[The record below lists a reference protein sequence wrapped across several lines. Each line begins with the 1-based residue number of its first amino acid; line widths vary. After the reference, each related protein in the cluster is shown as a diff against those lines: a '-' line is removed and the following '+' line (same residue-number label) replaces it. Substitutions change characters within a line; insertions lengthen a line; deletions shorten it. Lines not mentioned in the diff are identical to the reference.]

1 MGSHPESQSQG
12 ITAHLQRI
20 ATEFAL
26 LEPGSKAGIEALRS
40 LVEETGVAATTCAP
54 QPFITALEEGFDFL
68 EQVESS
74 GGWTDASIQSIVE
87 WYGRLENILLEWEK
101 KKAAKG
107 KRAATAAPAAS
118 SDPAEAH
125 PQETKAA
132 SQIPAP
138 PAPTSP
144 PSPKPAPAAAPPA
157 FAGEEPAM
165 SLGAVEDRDLLNE
178 FCNESQDLLQD
189 IEKGVLILEQDPSH
203 RETLNSVFRAFHT
216 FKGSAGYIGLGP
228 VKLLAHELE
237 SLLDAA
243 RRGDLAI
250 TTPVINVILAGG
262 DALRRFM
269 DTLVARLAASDD
281 SSPICV
287 PINALMDS
295 VRRIL
300 NGESP
305 ADPPP
310 PTPQL
315 STASTVTE
323 SAPPTSEPQPVA
335 PAPPHAAVPADT
347 GSTAAP
353 VSPPA
358 AAQPS
363 KPSGRNTKSGQSD
376 GPTNFVKLDTQKLD
390 SLVDLV
396 GELVIAQSM
405 VVQHPDVQSL
415 QDRQLARFLRQLARI
430 TTDLQHNAMSLRMV
444 PIRATFQKMNRLVR
458 DLSSSQGKK
467 IQLQLAGEDTELD
480 RNIVE
485 ELSDPLVHMIRNSA
499 DHGIETPAERE
510 AKGKNPTGT
519 IRLQAFH
526 QGGGIVIRIS
536 DDGRGLDKERILAK
550 ALQKGLIEPNTALSE
565 KEIFELIFAPGFSTA
580 EKVTEISGRGV
591 GMDVVRGNISRLRG
605 RIEVD
610 SVLGQGSTFTIFLPL
625 TLAIIDGLL
634 VSVGSER
641 FILPT
646 LSVRECLRVN
656 DAQITTVQGRGEL
669 ISVRGKLMPLT
680 RLGDLLGI
688 DPVAKCPSEGIIV
701 VAESGTLSRCLL
713 VDEMLGKKEVVI
725 KSLGDA
731 FKTQSLLSG
740 AAILGDGR
748 VALILDVDAVTN
760 LRALNPS
767 QN

>member
-1 MGSHPESQSQG
+1 MGSHPENQTQG
-12 ITAHLQRI
+12 ITAYLQRI

-68 EQVESS
+68 EQVEAA
-74 GGWTDASIQSIVE
+74 GGWTGASIQSIVE
-87 WYGRLENILLEWEK
+87 WYSRLENILLEWEK

-107 KRAATAAPAAS
+107 KRPAPAATTEEPAKPVAQPAKPDPAPAATAAP
-118 SDPAEAH
+118 
-125 PQETKAA
+125 TK
-132 SQIPAP
+132 PTPTTP
-138 PAPTSP
+138 PTPL
-144 PSPKPAPAAAPPA
+144 
-157 FAGEEPAM
+157 GDEPAM
-165 SLGAVEDRDLLNE
+165 ALGAVDDRDLLNE

-189 IEKGVLILEQDPSH
+189 IEKGVLILEQDPNH

-269 DTLVARLAASDD
+269 ETLVARLAASDD
-281 SSPICV
+281 STPICV

-305 ADPPP
+305 ADPAP
-310 PTPQL
+310 PTPPP
-315 STASTVTE
+315 
-323 SAPPTSEPQPVA
+323 APAENATPAPEPQPI
-335 PAPPHAAVPADT
+335 APPPPQATAPADT
-347 GSTAAP
+347 GKTA
-353 VSPPA
+353 PPA
-358 AAQPS
+358 PTPAATPPA
-363 KPSGRNTKSGQSD
+363 KPSGRNAKSGQSD

-405 VVQHPDVQSL
+405 VVQHPDVQAL

-467 IQLQLAGEDTELD
+467 IQLQLAGEETELD

-526 QGGGIVIRIS
+526 QGGGIVIRIT

-688 DPVAKCPSEGIIV
+688 DPIAKCPSEGIIV

-760 LRALNPS
+760 LRARNPA

>member
-54 QPFITALEEGFDFL
+54 QTFITALEEGFDFL
-68 EQVESS
+68 EQVEAS

-87 WYGRLENILLEWEK
+87 WYSRLENILMEWEK

-107 KRAATAAPAAS
+107 KRPATTDTPQNTPEKTEPSANRTEPPPPNPATTTAAP
-118 SDPAEAH
+118 
-125 PQETKAA
+125 TKP
-132 SQIPAP
+132 IP
-138 PAPTSP
+138 S
-144 PSPKPAPAAAPPA
+144 APAAAA
-157 FAGEEPAM
+157 LGEEPAM
-165 SLGAVEDRDLLNE
+165 SLGSVDDRDLLNE

-243 RRGDLAI
+243 RRGDLPI

-269 DTLVARLAASDD
+269 ETLVARLAASDE
-281 SSPICV
+281 STPICV
-287 PINALMDS
+287 PINSLMDS

-305 ADPPP
+305 ENPSSSSPTPAPQETKSDPPE
-310 PTPQL
+310 PT
-315 STASTVTE
+315 
-323 SAPPTSEPQPVA
+323 
-335 PAPPHAAVPADT
+335 PAPPVTPAVAPTELPKASSAPQNPA
-347 GSTAAP
+347 P
-353 VSPPA
+353 
-358 AAQPS
+358 AQPA
-363 KPSGRNTKSGQSD
+363 KQNGRNAKSGQAD

-405 VVQHPDVQSL
+405 VVQHPDVQAL

-499 DHGIETPAERE
+499 DHGVETPAERE

-688 DPVAKCPSEGIIV
+688 DPIAKCPSEGIIV
-701 VAESGTLSRCLL
+701 VAESGTLARCLL

-760 LRALNPS
+760 LRALNPT

>member
-1 MGSHPESQSQG
+1 MGSHPDSQSQG
-12 ITAHLQRI
+12 INAYLQRI
-20 ATEFAL
+20 ATEFAF
-26 LEPGSKAGIEALRS
+26 LEAGSKAGIEALRS
-40 LVEETGVAATTCAP
+40 LIEETGIAATTCAP
-54 QPFITALEEGFDFL
+54 QPFITALEEGFDSL
-68 EQVESS
+68 EQVSQS
-74 GGWTDASIQSIVE
+74 GGWTDASIQSVID

-107 KRAATAAPAAS
+107 KRPAISESASDSAPPTPTPEPPTESTPTQKAAPSATHPS
-118 SDPAEAH
+118 S
-125 PQETKAA
+125 
-132 SQIPAP
+132 P
-138 PAPTSP
+138 PAHTGDE
-144 PSPKPAPAAAPPA
+144 PS
-157 FAGEEPAM
+157 M
-165 SLGAVEDRDLLNE
+165 SIGTVDDRDLLNE
-178 FCNESQDLLQD
+178 FCNEAQDLLQD
-189 IEKGVLILEQDPSH
+189 IEKGVLILEQDPTH

-243 RRGDLAI
+243 RRGDLPI

-269 DTLVARLAASDD
+269 ETLVARLSANDD
-281 SSPICV
+281 HTPISV
-287 PINALMDS
+287 PILAIMDS

-300 NGESP
+300 NGESLP
-305 ADPPP
+305 A
-310 PTPQL
+310 TPQPVA
-315 STASTVTE
+315 SATPAPPVAPEPVASTPHSPAVE
-323 SAPPTSEPQPVA
+323 PVA
-335 PAPPHAAVPADT
+335 PAPPVQSSPAPQAT
-347 GSTAAP
+347 PAP
-353 VSPPA
+353 
-358 AAQPS
+358 
-363 KPSGRNTKSGQSD
+363 NTKSSGRGAKAGQGAD
-376 GPTNFVKLDTQKLD
+376 GPTNFVKLDTLKLD

-444 PIRATFQKMNRLVR
+444 PIRGTFQKMNRLVR
-458 DLSSSQGKK
+458 DLASSQGKK
-467 IQLQLAGEDTELD
+467 IQLQLAGEETELD

-499 DHGIETPAERE
+499 DHGVETPAERE

-526 QGGGIVIRIS
+526 QGGGIVIRIT

-656 DAQITTVQGRGEL
+656 DSQISTVQGRGEL

-680 RLGDLLGI
+680 RLGELLGI
-688 DPVAKCPSEGIIV
+688 DPIAKCPSEGIIV
-701 VAESGTLSRCLL
+701 VAESGTMSRCLL

-748 VALILDVDAVTN
+748 VALILDVDALTN
-760 LRALNPS
+760 LRAKTSAPN
-767 QN
+767 

>member
-1 MGSHPESQSQG
+1 
-12 ITAHLQRI
+12 
-20 ATEFAL
+20 
-26 LEPGSKAGIEALRS
+26 
-40 LVEETGVAATTCAP
+40 
-54 QPFITALEEGFDFL
+54 
-68 EQVESS
+68 
-74 GGWTDASIQSIVE
+74 
-87 WYGRLENILLEWEK
+87 
-101 KKAAKG
+101 
-107 KRAATAAPAAS
+107 
-118 SDPAEAH
+118 
-125 PQETKAA
+125 
-132 SQIPAP
+132 
-138 PAPTSP
+138 
-144 PSPKPAPAAAPPA
+144 
-157 FAGEEPAM
+157 
-165 SLGAVEDRDLLNE
+165 
-178 FCNESQDLLQD
+178 
-189 IEKGVLILEQDPSH
+189 
-203 RETLNSVFRAFHT
+203 
-216 FKGSAGYIGLGP
+216 
-228 VKLLAHELE
+228 
-237 SLLDAA
+237 
-243 RRGDLAI
+243 
-250 TTPVINVILAGG
+250 
-262 DALRRFM
+262 
-269 DTLVARLAASDD
+269 
-281 SSPICV
+281 
-287 PINALMDS
+287 
-295 VRRIL
+295 
-300 NGESP
+300 
-305 ADPPP
+305 
-310 PTPQL
+310 
-315 STASTVTE
+315 
-323 SAPPTSEPQPVA
+323 
-335 PAPPHAAVPADT
+335 
-347 GSTAAP
+347 
-353 VSPPA
+353 
-358 AAQPS
+358 
-363 KPSGRNTKSGQSD
+363 
-376 GPTNFVKLDTQKLD
+376 
-390 SLVDLV
+390 
-396 GELVIAQSM
+396 M
-405 VVQHPDVQSL
+405 VVQHPDVQAL

-467 IQLQLAGEDTELD
+467 IQLQLAGEETELD

-526 QGGGIVIRIS
+526 QGGGIVIRIT

-688 DPVAKCPSEGIIV
+688 DPSAKCPSEGIIV

-760 LRALNPS
+760 LRALNPA

>member
-1 MGSHPESQSQG
+1 MGSHPDSQSQG
-12 ITAHLQRI
+12 INAYLQRI
-20 ATEFAL
+20 ATEFAF
-26 LEPGSKAGIEALRS
+26 LEAGSKAGVEALRS
-40 LVEETGVAATTCAP
+40 LIEETGIAATTCAP

-68 EQVESS
+68 EQVSQS
-74 GGWTDASIQSIVE
+74 GGWTDASIQAVID
-87 WYGRLENILLEWEK
+87 WYSRLENILLEWEK

-107 KRAATAAPAAS
+107 KRPPNSESAPNPPPPPPEPPTESTPTQKGAPSATHLSP
-118 SDPAEAH
+118 
-125 PQETKAA
+125 
-132 SQIPAP
+132 P
-138 PAPTSP
+138 PAPGGDE
-144 PSPKPAPAAAPPA
+144 PS
-157 FAGEEPAM
+157 M
-165 SLGAVEDRDLLNE
+165 SLGTVDDRDLLNE
-178 FCNESQDLLQD
+178 FCNEAQDLLQD

-243 RRGDLAI
+243 RRGDLPI
-250 TTPVINVILAGG
+250 TTPIINVILAGG

-269 DTLVARLAASDD
+269 ETLVARLSANDD
-281 SSPICV
+281 HTPISV
-287 PINALMDS
+287 PILAIMDS

-305 ADPPP
+305 PAAVQPVPRATPEPPVAPDPITA
-310 PTPQL
+310 TPH
-315 STASTVTE
+315 STTVE
-323 SAPPTSEPQPVA
+323 PVA
-335 PAPPHAAVPADT
+335 PAAPAQT
-347 GSTAAP
+347 SPAPQATA
-353 VSPPA
+353 SPNT
-358 AAQPS
+358 
-363 KPSGRNTKSGQSD
+363 KPSGRGAKTGQGAD
-376 GPTNFVKLDTQKLD
+376 GPTNFVKLDTLKLD

-444 PIRATFQKMNRLVR
+444 PIRGTFQKMNRLVR
-458 DLSSSQGKK
+458 DLASSQGKK
-467 IQLQLAGEDTELD
+467 IQLQLAGEETELD

-485 ELSDPLVHMIRNSA
+485 ELSDPLIHMIRNSA
-499 DHGIETPAERE
+499 DHGVETPAERE
-510 AKGKNPTGT
+510 AKGKSPIGT

-656 DAQITTVQGRGEL
+656 DSQISTVQGRGEL

-680 RLGDLLGI
+680 RLGELLGI
-688 DPVAKCPSEGIIV
+688 DPIAKCPSEGIIV
-701 VAESGTLSRCLL
+701 VAESGTMSRCLL

-748 VALILDVDAVTN
+748 VALILDVDALTN
-760 LRALNPS
+760 LRAKTSAPN
-767 QN
+767 

>member
-1 MGSHPESQSQG
+1 MGSHPENQTQG
-12 ITAHLQRI
+12 ITAYLQRI

-68 EQVESS
+68 EQVEAS
-74 GGWTDASIQSIVE
+74 GGWTDTSIQSIVE
-87 WYGRLENILLEWEK
+87 WYSRLENILLEWEK

-107 KRAATAAPAAS
+107 KR
-118 SDPAEAH
+118 
-125 PQETKAA
+125 
-132 SQIPAP
+132 PAP
-138 PAPTSP
+138 PATTEETAKPVAQPDTSNP
-144 PSPKPAPAAAPPA
+144 APPA
-157 FAGEEPAM
+157 VPPPAKSTPTAPPAPLGDEPAM
-165 SLGAVEDRDLLNE
+165 ALGAVDDRDLLNE

-269 DTLVARLAASDD
+269 ETLVARLAASDD
-281 SSPICV
+281 STPICV

-305 ADPPP
+305 ADPAPP
-310 PTPQL
+310 VAQPKTP
-315 STASTVTE
+315 
-323 SAPPTSEPQPVA
+323 SAPAENATPAPEPEPVA
-335 PAPPHAAVPADT
+335 PAAPPQATTPADASKT
-347 GSTAAP
+347 APPAST
-353 VSPPA
+353 PA
-358 AAQPS
+358 AAPPA
-363 KPSGRNTKSGQSD
+363 KPSGRNPKSGQSD

-405 VVQHPDVQSL
+405 VVQHPDVQAL

-467 IQLQLAGEDTELD
+467 IQLQLAGEETELD

-526 QGGGIVIRIS
+526 QGGGIVIRIT

-605 RIEVD
+605 RNEVD

-688 DPVAKCPSEGIIV
+688 DPIAKCPSEGIIV

-760 LRALNPS
+760 LRALNPA